1 MMKSW
6 FNAFLVAGIVLTWA
20 LASGFAASEEQAY
33 QPASGET
40 VIVMQIE
47 GKGEVVISLNTQ
59 AAPKTTAQ
67 IIRLAQSG
75 FYNGQ
80 KFFRVVKTPRPFLA
94 QFGDPQTKTKD
105 VTDPSIGTGGSGTTV
120 PFENTG
126 LKNVEGAVGLS
137 LKEND
142 KNTGDS
148 QFYINLANNGFLD
161 GGYAVFGKV
170 VKGLDLVK
178 GLNVGDKVTSV
189 TVKRG

>member
-1 MMKSW
+1 MKGW
-6 FNAFLVAGIVLTWA
+6 FSTWLVAGIA
-20 LASGFAASEEQAY
+20 LAWVLATGFAAPQASTY
-33 QPASGET
+33 QPAAGET
-40 VIVMQIE
+40 ALILQLE

-67 IIRLAQSG
+67 IIRLAQNG

-105 VTDPSIGTGGSGTTV
+105 VSDPSIGTGGSGTTV
-120 PFENTG
+120 PFEDTG

-137 LKEND
+137 LKDND
-142 KNTGDS
+142 KSTGDS

-161 GGYAVFGKV
+161 GGYSVFGKV
-170 VKGLDLVK
+170 VKGMDLVK
-178 GLNVGDKVTSV
+178 GLNVGDRVSAAL
-189 TVKRG
+189 VKRG